1 MRGLTT
7 SEDSPSIPK
16 DRQILQTADLVEAGA
31 AFAIVLPLLFVGQIT
46 AAAPALSFGFTVI
59 YGWLHRRE
67 LREIVAR
74 RWLLLLIPALA
85 LCSVAWSDYPS
96 VAAKHTAE
104 LLMTVLGGLLLSA
117 SPRPVSVLAG
127 VWAAFGLFMV
137 ASLALGH
144 FVAVGMDGPTAFS
157 GLNNG
162 KNFFG
167 TAAAMA
173 ALMSTFILFV
183 SIRILFVSI
192 RTFSW
197 IGVVSGACALGFE
210 VYLVYLARSA
220 GATIAMV
227 LAIAAFIALSFLGA
241 FRPRTRV
248 FASGCLLALL
258 AAAGAWAYT
267 FSGSVTATAL
277 DLFHKDPTLTGRSY
291 LWYRAAQLIHERP
304 LLGRGFE
311 SFWVQGNIDAEGFW
325 QYAQL
330 PGRTGFNFHNTLI
343 ELLIQFGWIGASLV
357 LLVFVI
363 ACLALLRRAMR
374 APSLITAFYLALVVF
389 NVARTPFES
398 LAPSS
403 VDVGTLLLITALGY
417 GLGKAVPKLAAPPAP
432 LRRYAPRRRM
442 RYPLHPAGSISSLR
456 TERY

>member
-1 MRGLTT
+1 MRGLTG
-7 SEDSPSIPK
+7 SDGSMPVPK
-16 DRQILQTADLVEAGA
+16 DRNILQTEDLVEAGC

-46 AAAPALSFGFTVI
+46 AAAPALSFVSTVI

-67 LREIVAR
+67 LGEIIAR
-74 RWLLLLIPALA
+74 RWLLLLIPAIA

-96 VAAKHTAE
+96 VAARHTAE

-117 SPRPVSVLAG
+117 SPRPVGVLVGA
-127 VWAAFGLFMV
+127 WAAFGLFMV

-144 FVAVGMDGPTAFS
+144 SVAVGMQGPTAFS

-173 ALMSTFILFV
+173 ALMSAFVLFV
-183 SIRILFVSI
+183 SIRRV
-192 RTFSW
+192 SW
-197 IGVVSGACALGFE
+197 IGMVCAAAALGFE
-210 VYLVYLARSA
+210 VYLSYLARSA
-220 GATIAMV
+220 GATIA
-227 LAIAAFIALSFLGA
+227 LALAMAAFVAISCLGA
-241 FRPRTRV
+241 FRPKIRV
-248 FASGCLLALL
+248 FFSGFILALL

-267 FSGSVTATAL
+267 FSGSVTARAL

-291 LWYRAAQLIHERP
+291 LWYRAWQIIRERP

-343 ELLIQFGWIGASLV
+343 ELLIQFGWIGTSLV
-357 LLVFVI
+357 LAVFVI
-363 ACLALLRRAMR
+363 ASLALLRRAMR
-374 APSLITAFYLALVVF
+374 APSLITAFYLALIVF
-389 NVARTPFES
+389 NLARTPFES

-403 VDVGTLLLITALGY
+403 VDVGTLLMITALGF
-417 GLGKAVPKLAAPPAP
+417 GLGKVVVPKLARPLAPSRA
-432 LRRYAPRRRM
+432 YYPRRPT
-442 RYPLHPAGSISSLR
+442 RYPLPAGSISSLR
-456 TERY
+456 TGPN

>member
-1 MRGLTT
+1 MRGLTK
-7 SEDSPSIPK
+7 SEDSASIPK
-16 DRQILQTADLVEAGA
+16 DRQVLQIADLVEAGA
-31 AFAIVLPLLFVGQIT
+31 TFAIVLPLLFVGQLT
-46 AAAPALSFGFTVI
+46 VAAPALSFGATAI

-67 LREIVAR
+67 LREIIAR

-104 LLMTVLGGLLLSA
+104 LVMTVLGGLLLSA
-117 SPRPVSVLAG
+117 SPRPVSVLVGA
-127 VWAAFGLFMV
+127 WAAFGLFMV

-144 FVAVGMDGPTAFS
+144 SVAVGMEGPTAFS

-173 ALMSTFILFV
+173 ALLSAFVLFI
-183 SIRILFVSI
+183 SIRRV
-192 RTFSW
+192 SW
-197 IGVVSGACALGFE
+197 IGMACGAAALGFE
-210 VYLVYLARSA
+210 VYLAYLARSA
-220 GATIAMV
+220 GATIALLLGM
-227 LAIAAFIALSFLGA
+227 AAFVAISFLGA

-248 FASGCLLALL
+248 FVSGCILAML
-258 AAAGAWAYT
+258 AAGGALAYT

-277 DLFHKDPTLTGRSY
+277 DIFHKDPTLTGRSY
-291 LWYRAAQLIHERP
+291 LWYRAAQLIRERP

-363 ACLALLRRAMR
+363 GCLALLRRAMR
-374 APSLITAFYLALVVF
+374 APALITAFYLALIVF
-389 NVARTPFES
+389 NLARTPFES

-403 VDVGTLLLITALGY
+403 VDVGTLLMITALGY
-417 GLGKAVPKLAAPPAP
+417 GLAKAIPKWAPPVPSRAYSP
-432 LRRYAPRRRM
+432 GRRI
-442 RYPLHPAGSISSLR
+442 RYPLPAGSISSLR
-456 TERY
+456 TEPN

>member
-1 MRGLTT
+1 MRGLTA
-7 SEDSPSIPK
+7 SADSTPIK
-16 DRQILQTADLVEAGA
+16 DRQNVQTADLVEAGA
-31 AFAIVLPLLFVGQIT
+31 AFAIVMPLLLVGQIT
-46 AAAPALSFGFTVI
+46 ALAPALSFGFTAI

-67 LREIVAR
+67 LAEIIAR
-74 RWLLLLIPALA
+74 RWLLLLIPAIA

-117 SPRPVSVLAG
+117 SPRPVGVLVGA
-127 VWAAFGLFMV
+127 WAAFGLFMV

-144 FVAVGMDGPTAFS
+144 FVAVGMEGPTAFS

-173 ALMSTFILFV
+173 SLMSAFILFV
-183 SIRILFVSI
+183 SIRKA
-192 RTFSW
+192 SW
-197 IGVVSGACALGFE
+197 IGAVSGACALAFE
-210 VYLVYLARSA
+210 VYLVILARSA
-220 GATIAMV
+220 GATIAMM
-227 LAIAAFIALSFLGA
+227 LAIAAFVAISLLGS
-241 FRPRTRV
+241 FRPRMRV
-248 FASGCLLALL
+248 FVSGCLLALL
-258 AAAGAWAYT
+258 AGGGAWAYT
-267 FSGSVTATAL
+267 FSGSVTARAL

-343 ELLIQFGWIGASLV
+343 ELLIQFGWIGASLL

-363 ACLALLRRAMR
+363 GTVALLRRAMR
-374 APSLITAFYLALVVF
+374 APSLITAFYVALVVF
-389 NVARTPFES
+389 NLARTPFES

-417 GLGKAVPKLAAPPAP
+417 GLGKAVPKLAAPPVRSRFYSP
-432 LRRYAPRRRM
+432 GRPI
-442 RYPLHPAGSISSLR
+442 RYPLPAGSISSLR
-456 TERY
+456 TD